1 MLMKYQLM
9 YVFTLVLGNPT
20 QCYAISFRGCY
31 SFKTSKKV
39 DRNFLKMHPGVQE
52 LQIFAVIAG
61 FKTTVRKIW
70 PKPEH
75 APSRKYNE

>member
-20 QCYAISFRGCY
+20 QCYAISFIGCY

-39 DRNFLKMHPGVQE
+39 DRNTLKINTGVQE
-52 LQIFAVIAG
+52 LQ
-61 FKTTVRKIW
+61 
-70 PKPEH
+70 
-75 APSRKYNE
+75 